1 MLYGK
6 HSQYLYDKLVEE
18 FDKHK
23 QPLAIT
29 TVYNVIKESNLKE
42 DYKLYEAYNS
52 LSYEQEYHVLNE
64 FMAHAGEVVGRK
76 MYNEY
81 MDAHIDTGD

>member
-6 HSQYLYDKLVEE
+6 DSNYVYDRLIEE
-18 FDKHK
+18 FDKHP

-29 TVYNVIKESNLKE
+29 TIHNVIREGNLKE
-42 DYKLYEAYNS
+42 DYKLYEAYNR

-64 FMAHAGEVVGRK
+64 FMAYAGEVVGRK
-76 MYNEY
+76 MYHEY
-81 MDAHIDTGD
+81 MNTHADIG